1 MNVGMTSGVYQI
13 NNSMENVAEIKR
25 GSQFTHSLAK
35 LLTKVKNVYISLVTS
50 VRSSAVSKGEDKTS
64 PEVKSEGRLQKLL
77 TGIKQ
82 LFGSLSTS
90 FNIDKSKSSAASFTL
105 HSLFDIKEGE
115 RGDGIEKLCKKIKET
130 AKHEDI
136 LTMFRT
142 SPSSDDAQEIKQK
155 RFGFEQF
162 CSSQNCTPEVL
173 SSIFKKEMSHLL
185 PKLDNNDFKRLP
197 DIHPGNK
204 QTLDDCK
211 NAVRN
216 VLIEKINQMPADK
229 IKLVVMML
237 NTLAEVKK
245 VAIDK
250 EDHTLRDINGLN
262 RYVIP
267 HLIGD
272 DLESRYLEKIPGT
285 NKMMKDDIEAKLTTP
300 FNHWQHLS
308 IAQSGYVQ
316 VFN

>member
-1 MNVGMTSGVYQI
+1 MNVGMTSGVYKI
-13 NNSMENVAEIKR
+13 NNSMENVAEIKS

-35 LLTKVKNVYISLVTS
+35 LLTNVKNVYNSLVTS
-50 VRSSAVSKGEDKTS
+50 VRSSAVSKGEDKNP
-64 PEVKSEGRLQKLL
+64 PEMKSEGLLQRFL
-77 TGIKQ
+77 TGIKL
-82 LFGSLSTS
+82 LFGSLPTS
-90 FNIDKSKSSAASFTL
+90 CNVDKPKLSAASFTL
-105 HSLFDIKEGE
+105 NSLFDIKEGE
-115 RGDGIEKLCKKIKET
+115 RGGGVEQLCKKIKET

-136 LTMFRT
+136 LAMFRM

-155 RFGFEQF
+155 SFGFEQF
-162 CSSQNCTPEVL
+162 CSSQYCTPEIL

-185 PKLDNNDFKRLP
+185 PKIDNNDFKRLP
-197 DIHPGNK
+197 DINPDNK
-204 QTLDDCK
+204 KTLDDCK
-211 NAVRN
+211 DAVRN
-216 VLIEKINQMPADK
+216 ILIEKINQMPADK

-250 EDHTLRDINGLN
+250 EVHTLRDINGLN

-308 IAQSGYVQ
+308 IDQSGCVS
-316 VFN
+316 VVN